1 MRGNG
6 VRGETVKEKVI
17 KQRILAGA
25 AAAALIAGAGSAHAQ
40 DVQTIPDGNA
50 AESEAS
56 DDVVIVTGS
65 RIRRTNASSAVPLQV
80 FGAEDLDEIG
90 TTDLAEAL
98 LQLPGVSESISPQSS
113 NNLIQT
119 SGLSTVSLRRLGDDR
134 TLVLINGKRAVSN
147 SGNSDRVSL
156 STLPAGFVERTEIT
170 TGGASAIYGSDAI
183 AGVANFLLEDDFEGV
198 EIDGRFAT
206 PEASGGDEYRI
217 NFLAGNKYADDKGY
231 LLFGISY
238 RDEQMVRADDT
249 RPLSVLAVEF
259 DDPVSSTGSD
269 GWTGEI
275 NLPGCGGVDT
285 EQHCFVGSRS
295 ISTPGGVFEGDA
307 WNVGGQWFND
317 QGGIYDPG
325 DRPVGSDFFGD
336 VDGFNFRPGRTL
348 LSERSVLSI
357 AGHTTYEFTPTIE
370 GSVTITYADVDTRTA
385 GGFETLNDND
395 EFGNPVDPDE
405 IGNIS
410 SSHPFIHP
418 AVEETR
424 AGSVSFDRRLV
435 ELGEQ
440 QRINDRQTVRI
451 IADLTGELGGDF
463 EWEVYGT
470 YGRFTQE
477 QFNPNEVNF
486 LRAQYAL
493 DVESDGAGGFQ
504 CADAAARASGCVPLN
519 IFGEG
524 SISEAAANYIRYNGF
539 ARQTRT
545 QYSGGGYVTGS
556 IFDLPAGAV
565 KAVAGVEYRHEA
577 QDTQGDPDGDD
588 VGGIDGDP
596 TTDDF
601 NLTSLATF
609 PDLEA
614 SYNVIEGF
622 AEIDIP
628 VFEGFNIQGAARV
641 GHYNTIGTIVSYNA
655 GFVWQPIEDIRFR
668 GQFSRS
674 QRAPNLTELFSPPRP
689 DSDDLTDPCD
699 GLLPDG
705 SGLSTPAG
713 VGGENADL
721 ALVAAN
727 CLTEPGIQAFFAD
740 PDNAGD
746 PFEFDGSIQGPNSG
760 NPDVKEETA
769 NTYTAGVVLQPRF
782 VPGLTLV
789 ADYYRIEISDAITSV
804 STQDTVDLCYAA
816 ADFPNNKFCD
826 VITRSQFSGEVLQVI
841 NFQENLN
848 EELVSGI
855 DATVLYDF
863 ELGGLPGE
871 FDIDFRYSHY
881 FDQEVTFEG
890 IGGTLITTSALGE
903 INDGN
908 DEFRAKAGYRNGGF
922 RATYT
927 VTYLDGGIDDLEAD
941 PDPSFDRFFQVG
953 GQAFH
958 RIYLGYTFGE
968 GDRFRIYGG
977 VNNLFDNFGPLLPT
991 GLDNGG
997 SRNIEEELNDA
1008 LGREFYIGT
1017 RIRF

>member
-1 MRGNG
+1 MDYRLRTKLLCFTG
-6 VRGETVKEKVI
+6 I
-17 KQRILAGA
+17 AGA
-25 AAAALIAGAGSAHAQ
+25 AFFTPVQAQ
-40 DVQTIPDGNA
+40 EVETTPDQPTTQ
-50 AESEAS
+50 EQS
-56 DDVVIVTGS
+56 DDIVVVTGS
-65 RIRRTNASSAVPLQV
+65 RIRRENATSAVPLQI
-80 FGAEDLDEIG
+80 FGTEDLEEIG

-198 EIDGRFAT
+198 EFDGRFST
-206 PEASGGDEYRI
+206 PEASGGDEFRL
-217 NFLAGNKYADDKGY
+217 NFTAGHKYADDRGY

-249 RPLSVLAVEF
+249 RPLSILPVEF
-259 DDPVSSTGSD
+259 DDPSTAED
-269 GWTGEI
+269 FADEI
-275 NLPGCGGVDT
+275 NQPGCDPAN
-285 EQHCFVGSRS
+285 EERHCFLGSRS
-295 ISTPGGVFEGDA
+295 GSTPGGVFEGDA
-307 WNVGGQWFND
+307 WFVNGQWFND
-317 QGGIYDPG
+317 QSLTAPSRFLPDGTVST
-325 DRPVGSDFFGD
+325 RDFFSD
-336 VDGFNFRPGRTL
+336 ADGFNFRPGRTL
-348 LSERSVLSI
+348 HSERSVLSI
-357 AGHTTYEFTPTIE
+357 AGHTTYELSPTID
-370 GSVTITYADVDTRTA
+370 GSVTVMYSDVDTRTA
-385 GGFETLNDND
+385 GGFETLNDDD
-395 EFGNPVDPDE
+395 EFGDPVNPEE
-405 IGNIS
+405 IGNIAS
-410 SSHPFIHP
+410 DHPFIP
-418 AVEETR
+418 PEVEETR
-424 AGSVSFDRRLV
+424 SGSVSFDRRLV

-451 IADLTGELGGDF
+451 VADLAGELGRDF
-463 EWEVYGT
+463 EWEIYGT

-477 QFNPNEVNF
+477 QNNPNEVNF
-486 LRAQYAL
+486 LAAQFAL
-493 DVESDGAGGFQ
+493 DIESDGAGGFQ
-504 CADAAARASGCVPLN
+504 CVDAGARAAGCVPLDL
-519 IFGEG
+519 FGEG
-524 SISEAAANYIRYNGF
+524 TISEAAANYIRYNGY
-539 ARQTRT
+539 ATQKRT
-545 QYSGGGYVTGS
+545 QYTGGGYITGP
-556 IFDLPAGAV
+556 IFELPAGAV
-565 KAVAGVEYRHEA
+565 KAVAGIEYRHEA
-577 QDTQGDPDGDD
+577 QSTQGDPDGDD
-588 VGGIDGDP
+588 VGGVDGDP

-601 NLTSLATF
+601 NITSLATF

-614 SYNVIEGF
+614 SYSVIEGF

-628 VFEGFNIQGAARV
+628 VFDGFNLQAAARL
-641 GHYNTIGTIVSYNA
+641 GHYNTIGTIISYNA
-655 GFVWQPIEDIRFR
+655 GFVWQPIDDFRLR

-699 GLLPDG
+699 GLFPDG
-705 SGLSTPAG
+705 TGLSTPSG

-727 CLTEPGIQAFFAD
+727 CLSEPGIQAFFAD
-740 PDNAGD
+740 PDNAGE
-746 PFEFDGSIQGPNSG
+746 PFEFDGSLQGPNSG
-760 NPDVKEETA
+760 NPNVQEETA
-769 NTYTAGVVLQPRF
+769 NTYTVGVVLQPRF
-782 VPGLTLV
+782 IPGLTMV
-789 ADYYRIEISDAITSV
+789 ADYYRIEIADAITSV
-804 STQDTVDLCYAA
+804 STQDTVDLCYSA

-863 ELGGLPGE
+863 ELGGVPGE
-871 FDIDFRYSHY
+871 FDVDFRYSHY

-941 PDPSFDRFFQVG
+941 PDPTFDRFFQVG
-953 GQAFH
+953 GEAFH

-968 GDRFRIYGG
+968 DDQYRIYGG
-977 VNNLFDNFGPLLPT
+977 VNNLFDNLGPLLPT

-997 SRNIEEELNDA
+997 SRNIEEELNDSI
-1008 LGREFYIGT
+1008 GREFYVGA
-1017 RIRF
+1017 RVRF